1 MFSSFTRLELSE
13 FNSIYNEIESKYPE
27 YEIKRLSKQKKNRT
41 RGIDAGRH
49 FKHSVRD
56 RFLMI
61 LVYYKLYITHT
72 LSGFL
77 FELDQSNVHR
87 DIGYME
93 PLVSSCIPLP
103 QKLYNLTRRLR
114 TVQEVEIYFPGFK
127 TFIDST
133 EQEIQKPKNKI
144 KRKNYYSGKRK
155 KHTIKTQYMVNK
167 KGIILHKSNK
177 HKK

>member
-1 MFSSFTRLELSE
+1 ML
-13 FNSIYNEIESKYPE
+13 
-27 YEIKRLSKQKKNRT
+27 
-41 RGIDAGRH
+41 
-49 FKHSVRD
+49 
-56 RFLMI
+56 

-77 FELDQSNVHR
+77 FDLDQSNVHR
-87 DIGYME
+87 DIRYME

-127 TFIDST
+127 AFIDST
-133 EQEIQKPKNKI
+133 EQEIQRPKNKI

-155 KHTIKTQYMVNK
+155 KHTVKTQYMVKK

-177 HKK
+177 YKKGRQHDYSIYKDEHPITPSQVENYFDLGYHGIEKLKMGEEILS